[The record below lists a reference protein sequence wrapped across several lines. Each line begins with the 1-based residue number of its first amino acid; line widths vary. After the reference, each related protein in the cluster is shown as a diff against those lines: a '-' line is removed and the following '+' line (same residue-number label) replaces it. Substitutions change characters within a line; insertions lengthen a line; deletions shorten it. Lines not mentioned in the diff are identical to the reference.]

1 MADIADRAQVT
12 EELHQRLVMETM
24 QRRMAAS
31 QELETA
37 DNCCECG
44 GMIPSAR
51 QAAVPGTQHCVTCA
65 GKLEMQARG
74 CRSAA

>member
-12 EELHQRLVMETM
+12 EELNQRLAMEAL
-24 QRRMAAS
+24 QRRIAAT

-37 DNCCECG
+37 DNCCECD

-51 QAAVPGTQHCVTCA
+51 QAAVPGTQHCVGCA
-65 GKLEMQARG
+65 EKLEMRARG
-74 CRSAA
+74 YRSAA